1 MHAQQSDLS
10 PEVTLVVWLA
20 RNWSTYFWSQPVIE
34 HILAKAGLFFGLF
47 ASALIFVSFFLYLA
61 NKSSYENLVSLFK
74 EKYTFPAPS
83 SFNHMVGFFG
93 VFPVSRFFIKLS
105 KKKKIFLLKQ
115 DDPAYNFFEENDLK
129 IQPWMKYL
137 SAMWMTG
144 TVLYLISAL
153 AAVILSMVR

>member
-1 MHAQQSDLS
+1 M
-10 PEVTLVVWLA
+10 
-20 RNWSTYFWSQPVIE
+20 IE
-34 HILAKAGLFFGLF
+34 HIVAKVGFFLGLV
-47 ASALIFVSFFLYLA
+47 ACALVFLSFFLYLA
-61 NKSSYENLVSLFK
+61 NKSSYENLVSRFK

-83 SFNHMVGFFG
+83 SFYHMVGFFG

>member
-1 MHAQQSDLS
+1 M
-10 PEVTLVVWLA
+10 
-20 RNWSTYFWSQPVIE
+20 
-34 HILAKAGLFFGLF
+34 
-47 ASALIFVSFFLYLA
+47 
-61 NKSSYENLVSLFK
+61 
-74 EKYTFPAPS
+74 
-83 SFNHMVGFFG
+83 
-93 VFPVSRFFIKLS
+93 S

>member
-20 RNWSTYFWSQPVIE
+20 RNWSTCFWSQPVIE
-34 HILAKAGLFFGLF
+34 HILAKVGLFFGLF
-47 ASALIFVSFFLYLA
+47 ASTLIFVSFFLYLA

-83 SFNHMVGFFG
+83 SFYHMVGFFG

>member
-1 MHAQQSDLS
+1 M
-10 PEVTLVVWLA
+10 
-20 RNWSTYFWSQPVIE
+20 IE

-47 ASALIFVSFFLYLA
+47 ASTLIFVSFFLYLA

-105 KKKKIFLLKQ
+105 KKKKIFLLQ
-115 DDPAYNFFEENDLK
+115 QNDPAYNFFEENDLK
-129 IQPWMKYL
+129 IQPWMRYL
-137 SAMWMTG
+137 SAMWMTA
-144 TVLYLISAL
+144 TAFYLISVL
-153 AAVILSMVR
+153 AAVILSVVR

>member
-1 MHAQQSDLS
+1 M
-10 PEVTLVVWLA
+10 
-20 RNWSTYFWSQPVIE
+20 IE
-34 HILAKAGLFFGLF
+34 HILAKVGLFFGLF
-47 ASALIFVSFFLYLA
+47 ASTLIFVSFFLYLA
-61 NKSSYENLVSLFK
+61 NKDSYENLVSLFK

-93 VFPVSRFFIKLS
+93 VFPVSSFFIKLS
-105 KKKKIFLLKQ
+105 KKKKIFLLQ
-115 DDPAYNFFEENDLK
+115 QNDPAYNFFEENDLK

>member
-1 MHAQQSDLS
+1 M
-10 PEVTLVVWLA
+10 
-20 RNWSTYFWSQPVIE
+20 IE
-34 HILAKAGLFFGLF
+34 HILAKVGLFFGLF
-47 ASALIFVSFFLYLA
+47 ASTLIFVSFFLYLA

-83 SFNHMVGFFG
+83 SFYHMVGFFG